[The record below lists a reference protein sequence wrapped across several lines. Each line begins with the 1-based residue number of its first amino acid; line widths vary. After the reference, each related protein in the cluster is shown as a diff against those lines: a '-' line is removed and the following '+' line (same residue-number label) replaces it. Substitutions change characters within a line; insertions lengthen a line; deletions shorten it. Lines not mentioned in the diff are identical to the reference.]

1 MITAKKT
8 RPQKKLSFRLLTI
21 SLFLVSIFSF
31 YGRASGATWYVN
43 GDISTSG
50 DGTNWNSAFLTI
62 HEAVSG
68 ASNGDEIWIKE
79 GTYSLSSQVNV
90 DKTVVIYGGFAGDE
104 TQRNQRDWATN
115 VTTVDGQNSVYHCFY
130 ITSDAT
136 IDGITITGGNANG
149 SRWPYNAGGGV
160 LNDGSS
166 PTITN
171 CIFSGNS
178 AKFAGGIRNW
188 QSSPIITN
196 CIFSGNSAVMIGGG
210 IENDNSSPIITNCTF
225 TGNSANSTGG
235 AIRNWKSSPI
245 IMNCILWANTA
256 PDSPEINNDG
266 FSSPAITYSDVQG
279 GYGGKGNIN
288 SDPLFVDPL
297 NGNFH
302 LQVTSPCIDK
312 GNNSAPEIPNI
323 DFEGNSR
330 IIDGDSDGTA
340 AVDMGA
346 DECAF
351 IDTDN
356 DGLPDDWEITYF
368 GDISQEHNDDYDED
382 GLVNLEEYQTGTNP
396 ASGKNIIK
404 PTNLQAAWQD
414 LEIGM
419 FFHFGMA
426 TYTGQFMPEEPADIN
441 LFNPEKLDTDQWME
455 AAKAIGAKYAIFTA
469 KHCTGF
475 LNWQSDLYPYS
486 VKQSPWREGKGDIVK
501 DFIDSCHKH
510 KIKPG
515 LYASVPYNAYCDVDY
530 IGLVN
535 WGEGGDLERQSE
547 YVKIVDQ
554 MLTELWTR
562 YGDLVEIWF
571 DGGILPVEKGGPE
584 AIDLLK
590 KYQPKAMV
598 FGGPAQTI
606 RWVGNE
612 KGHADYPCW
621 ATIGKN
627 RSCDMLQ
634 KGDPNGEHWLPAEAD
649 VVLRG
654 HESHQWFWKP
664 GQDWHNHS
672 LDHLMKIYYETV
684 GRNCNLL
691 LNANP
696 DKDGLV
702 PKADMKRYIQFGNEI
717 KRRFGQ
723 SIAEI
728 NGEGNVVELT
738 LPKMTK
744 INHIITM
751 EEIIHGERVRQY
763 DIEGLASGN
772 MWEKIGGG
780 TCIGHKHIEKTQ
792 SIEVAKVR
800 LIVKK
805 AIARPIIRKL
815 AVYYVKP
822 NGDIAPLGDRDGSV
836 TVGDALVA
844 LRFALGLETPT
855 QEDME
860 HGDVAPLDVSNQP
873 NTDGVINV
881 GDALVILKKSLGTIF
896 F

>member
-1 MITAKKT
+1 
-8 RPQKKLSFRLLTI
+8 
-21 SLFLVSIFSF
+21 
-31 YGRASGATWYVN
+31 
-43 GDISTSG
+43 
-50 DGTNWNSAFLTI
+50 
-62 HEAVSG
+62 
-68 ASNGDEIWIKE
+68 
-79 GTYSLSSQVNV
+79 
-90 DKTVVIYGGFAGDE
+90 
-104 TQRNQRDWATN
+104 
-115 VTTVDGQNSVYHCFY
+115 
-130 ITSDAT
+130 
-136 IDGITITGGNANG
+136 
-149 SRWPYNAGGGV
+149 
-160 LNDGSS
+160 
-166 PTITN
+166 
-171 CIFSGNS
+171 
-178 AKFAGGIRNW
+178 
-188 QSSPIITN
+188 
-196 CIFSGNSAVMIGGG
+196 
-210 IENDNSSPIITNCTF
+210 
-225 TGNSANSTGG
+225 
-235 AIRNWKSSPI
+235 
-245 IMNCILWANTA
+245 
-256 PDSPEINNDG
+256 
-266 FSSPAITYSDVQG
+266 
-279 GYGGKGNIN
+279 
-288 SDPLFVDPL
+288 
-297 NGNFH
+297 
-302 LQVTSPCIDK
+302 
-312 GNNSAPEIPNI
+312 
-323 DFEGNSR
+323 
-330 IIDGDSDGTA
+330 
-340 AVDMGA
+340 
-346 DECAF
+346 
-351 IDTDN
+351 
-356 DGLPDDWEITYF
+356 
-368 GDISQEHNDDYDED
+368 
-382 GLVNLEEYQTGTNP
+382 
-396 ASGKNIIK
+396 
-404 PTNLQAAWQD
+404 
-414 LEIGM
+414 M
-419 FFHFGMA
+419 F
-426 TYTGQFMPEEPADIN
+426 
-441 LFNPEKLDTDQWME
+441 
-455 AAKAIGAKYAIFTA
+455 
-469 KHCTGF
+469 
-475 LNWQSDLYPYS
+475 
-486 VKQSPWREGKGDIVK
+486 
-501 DFIDSCHKH
+501 
-510 KIKPG
+510 
-515 LYASVPYNAYCDVDY
+515 
-530 IGLVN
+530 
-535 WGEGGDLERQSE
+535 
-547 YVKIVDQ
+547 
-554 MLTELWTR
+554 
-562 YGDLVEIWF
+562 
-571 DGGILPVEKGGPE
+571 
-584 AIDLLK
+584 
-590 KYQPKAMV
+590 

-881 GDALVILKKSLGTIF
+881 GDALVILKKALGTIF